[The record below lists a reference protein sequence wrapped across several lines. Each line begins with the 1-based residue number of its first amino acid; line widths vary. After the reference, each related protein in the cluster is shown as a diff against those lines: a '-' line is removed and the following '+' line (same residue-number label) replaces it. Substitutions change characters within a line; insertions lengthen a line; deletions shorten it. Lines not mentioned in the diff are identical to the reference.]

1 MFFRGLS
8 FVVLFVFACAAAD
21 VPPTPRVG
29 VGITEKRITLAQAI
43 EMALANN
50 LDIEIERSNTA
61 LAITAVKG
69 AFGAFDPTFRY
80 EPGYQNANTPVGSVL
95 QGAGGRLSEDLLNQ
109 NFFYRQQLPWN
120 GASVGVDF
128 TNNRTRTSNLF
139 ATLNPYINSQ
149 LVVSFTQPLF
159 RNRLIDQNRANVKI
173 RRKQVDISG
182 KDFEI
187 RVIGIITQVQQ
198 SYWDLVAARQN
209 VEVQADAVELA
220 ARQLAQ
226 NRRMVESGTLAPVEI
241 AASVSE
247 LESRRDSYYA
257 SIGTL
262 TEAENV
268 VKTLLLPDRR
278 DDVWN
283 DRIVPTD
290 SRTVDI
296 EEPEDLRQ
304 AVADALKQRPEMKQ
318 IGLEMDSNK
327 IQQRF
332 NSDQVKPQ
340 VNFVSSY
347 ASTGLGGA
355 LNLTKNPLSSSFQPL
370 YDRLNQLSAQAGL
383 PPVTVSSLGSVPPAL
398 IGGLGSA
405 LGSVFAGNYQTVQVG
420 LALELTARN
429 RTAQAN
435 YSSALI
441 TAKQLSYQQARIEQI
456 IEAQVRNSMQAIQ
469 TARQRIN
476 AAEAAERAAKE
487 KLESETRLFET
498 GESTNF
504 LVLTRQNEYLTARQ
518 RAVVAHLDF
527 NKSVAQLEQ
536 AQGRTLA
543 AHNITL
549 QAP

>member
-1 MFFRGLS
+1 MLVCS
-8 FVVLFVFACAAAD
+8 AAD
-21 VPPTPRVG
+21 LPPTPRVG
-29 VGITEKRITLAQAI
+29 VGITEKRLTLAQAI
-43 EMALANN
+43 EMALSNN
-50 LDIEIERSNTA
+50 LDIEVERSNTA
-61 LAITAVKG
+61 LAVTAVKG
-69 AFGAFDPTFRY
+69 AFGSFDPTFRF
-80 EPGYQNANTPVGSVL
+80 EPGYQNANTPVGSAL
-95 QGAGGRLSEDLLNQ
+95 QGAGGRLAEDLLTQ
-109 NFFYRQQLPWN
+109 NFYYRQQLPWN

-128 TNNRTRTSNLF
+128 TNGRTATSNLF

-149 LVVSFTQPLF
+149 LIVSFTQPLF
-159 RNRLIDQNRANVKI
+159 RNRLIDQNRATVKI
-173 RRKQVDISG
+173 RRKQVDISQ

-187 RVIGIITQVQQ
+187 RVIDIITQVQQ

-220 ARQLAQ
+220 AKQLAQ
-226 NRRMVESGTLAPVEI
+226 NRRMVDSGTLAPVEI

-268 VKTLLLPDRR
+268 VKTLLLPDRHA
-278 DDVWN
+278 DMWN
-283 DRIVPTD
+283 DQILPTD
-290 SRTVDI
+290 TRTVDI

-304 AVADALKQRPEMKQ
+304 AVADALKHRPEMAQ
-318 IGLEMDSNK
+318 IGLQKDSNK
-327 IQQRF
+327 IQQQF

-340 VNFVSSY
+340 INFVTSY

-355 LNLTKNPLSSSFQPL
+355 LNLANNPLSSSFQPL

-383 PPVTVSSLGSVPPAL
+383 PPVTVSSLSSVPSSL
-398 IGGLGSA
+398 IGGVGNA
-405 LGSVFAGNYQTVQVG
+405 LSSVFAGDYRTVQVG
-420 LALELTARN
+420 LAVDFTGRN

-441 TAKQLSYQQARIEQI
+441 TAKQLSYQQARIEQL
-456 IEAQVRNSMQAIQ
+456 IEAQMRNAMQEIQ
-469 TARQRIN
+469 TARQRIS

-487 KLESETRLFET
+487 KLDSETRLFET

-527 NKSVAQLEQ
+527 NKSVARLEQ
-536 AQGRTLA
+536 AQGVTLTS
-543 AHNITL
+543 HNITL